1 MSTKRIEIGMDY
13 LQTKYPLAFNKTDI
27 KPLAVGIYEQIR
39 CEFFSEQPTGIEW
52 SHIRKSLSAY
62 FKSPCYRE
70 TLTLNAPR
78 FDLKGKQVGEVTQ
91 EHFNIAEKK
100 KAERLAQ
107 KKPKKKS
114 TVAVLKSIAKQ
125 TEETKPRKPK
135 SPPKKADAPAPVVV
149 IKKRRK
155 VVIPQQPKSN

>member
-1 MSTKRIEIGMDY
+1 M
-13 LQTKYPLAFNKTDI
+13 
-27 KPLAVGIYEQIR
+27 
-39 CEFFSEQPTGIEW
+39 
-52 SHIRKSLSAY
+52 
-62 FKSPCYRE
+62 
-70 TLTLNAPR
+70 TLNAPR

-107 KKPKKKS
+107 KKPK
-114 TVAVLKSIAKQ
+114 VAVLKSIAKQ
-125 TEETKPRKPK
+125 TEEIKPRKPK